1 MGGGPDHLLI
11 LLPQPEPAEIINGL
25 RKKFPNI
32 KITYREVTFHGPGTN
47 DLTDPLPDEI
57 WKDVTILYTLFTLP
71 EKISYASKL
80 QLIQLASAGSNQ
92 VQNHPIYT
100 KTDIIITTSS
110 GIHGPQI
117 AEWAVMTALVQS
129 HHYNKL
135 HDLQKE
141 HKWGSKDM
149 SEYRNVK
156 DNVGRTLGVLGY
168 GSIGRQVGR
177 VAQAMGMNVV
187 AYTATPKDTPE
198 KRKDNGFVLPG
209 TGDPDGS
216 IPSAW
221 YSGLDVESRRKF
233 LAQDIDW
240 LLVSVPLTNETRH
253 FLSMPEFKILGRE
266 GNKPAFIT
274 NIARGPIIDQP
285 KLIAALKDG
294 LLSGAA
300 LDVSDPEPLPADNEL
315 WDLPNVI
322 ITPHI
327 SGSSQA
333 YSERSFQVLEEN
345 LKRRENG
352 LKLLNVVRRS
362 RGY

>member
-11 LLPQPEPAEIINGL
+11 LLPQPEPTEFINAL
-25 RKKFPNI
+25 RKKFHNI
-32 KITYREVTFHGPGTN
+32 TITYREVTFRVPGTN
-47 DLTDPLPDEI
+47 EFTEQLPNEI
-57 WKDVTILYTLFTLP
+57 WKDVTILYTLFTFP
-71 EKISYASKL
+71 EKLSYAPKL
-80 QLIQLASAGSNQ
+80 QFIQLASAGSNQ
-92 VQNHPIYT
+92 MQNHPIYT
-100 KTDIIITTSS
+100 DTDITISTSS

-117 AEWAVMTALVQS
+117 AEWVVMTALVQS

-135 HDLQKE
+135 HNLQKE

-156 DNVGRTLGVLGY
+156 DMVGRTLGILGY

-187 AYTATPKDTPE
+187 AYTATPKDTAE

-240 LLVSVPLTNETRH
+240 LLVSVPLTDETRH
-253 FLSMPEFKILGRE
+253 FLSTPEFKILSQE
-266 GNKPAFIT
+266 GKKPAFIT

-294 LLSGAA
+294 TLSGAA
-300 LDVSDPEPLPADNEL
+300 LDVSDPEPLPADSEL
-315 WDLPNVI
+315 WDLPNVTV
-322 ITPHI
+322 TPHI
-327 SGSSQA
+327 SASSQA
-333 YSERSFQVLEEN
+333 YSKRSFQVLEEN
-345 LKRRENG
+345 LKRRESG
-352 LKLLNVVRRS
+352 QELLNVVRRS